1 MKDIY
6 FMAKMKQFITILF
19 VCFCNS
25 IAAQSLSEGD
35 SIEKPIVNKQFRF
48 QIAYFQDNVF
58 YPVFTDH
65 GILDGNHAT
74 VALDIN
80 SVAIGASKALHKNV
94 SIELNCKLS
103 SKQVDTKRIYL
114 YQNSTSTVQETS
126 AQYGYTVQYINI
138 PIGLNYYV
146 GNKFK
151 IGIHNSFAFKF
162 KIADAL
168 GYYKVYSDGSGK
180 GNSLPLSN
188 KKEAFN
194 IDYRIGL
201 FASYQLKQVNIKLM
215 PIYRIDLLNTYKGFK
230 YKHANSYGVGIVVI
244 I

>member
-1 MKDIY
+1 
-6 FMAKMKQFITILF
+6 MAKMNLFITILF

-25 IAAQSLSEGD
+25 IVAQSFAEED
-35 SIEKPIVNKQFRF
+35 SIEKPIVNKQLRF
-48 QIAYFQDNVF
+48 QIGYFQDVN
-58 YPVFTDH
+58 YHPVYTDH
-65 GILDGNHAT
+65 DILNGNQSA
-74 VALDIN
+74 VEIDIN

-94 SIELNCKLS
+94 SIEVNCELS

-114 YQNSTSTVQETS
+114 YQNSTSIVQEMS

-188 KKEAFN
+188 KKDAFN

-201 FASYQLKQVNIKLM
+201 FVSYQLKQVNIKLM
-215 PIYRIDLLNTYKGFK
+215 PIYRIDLLNTYKDFN